1 MLPSNFNHVATP
13 RPRAKTPHPCMPTSR
28 APSPVAAVNREIND
42 AMAAISSLSLLSPK
56 TNPKPKACR
65 SVWQAHVG
73 GISLPQCVQKQC
85 SVVVLEVVNS
95 EPPIPRKKRNR
106 SPPPLPPLDRNIKAK
121 F

>member
-1 MLPSNFNHVATP
+1 MQSPSTHKHVATP
-13 RPRAKTPHPCMPTSR
+13 RPRAKTPHPCMATSR
-28 APSPVAAVNREIND
+28 APSPVAVKREIND
-42 AMAAISSLSLLSPK
+42 AMNAIHQLSLHSPK

-73 GISLPQCVQKQC
+73 GIPLPLCVQKQC

-95 EPPIPRKKRNR
+95 EPPIPRKKRSR

-121 F
+121 I